1 MGTLFEHN
9 QIYEMVGGSSTFH
22 NLATHFYELVQNDEL
37 LIFMYPKK
45 LDMAIHK
52 LALFLIQKFGGPDE
66 YRPLR
71 GHPQMRRRHFEFPID
86 SEARNRW
93 LNHMLIALDKVGI
106 DSNHKARFTLEE
118 YFSWMSTHMINKS

>member
-52 LALFLIQKFGGPDE
+52 LALFLIQKFVV
-66 YRPLR
+66 
-71 GHPQMRRRHFEFPID
+71 
-86 SEARNRW
+86 N
-93 LNHMLIALDKVGI
+93 
-106 DSNHKARFTLEE
+106 
-118 YFSWMSTHMINKS
+118 